1 MCEMIITVHHVC
13 LYNLKLNHM
22 CLRIILLVFCED
34 TDAHTMNINLL
45 FVIFYWGGEGQGV
58 TCLMLT
64 MLQALVH
71 GMVVANSFAFMN
83 KLQC

>member
-1 MCEMIITVHHVC
+1 MCEMTITVHHVC

-45 FVIFYWGGEGQGV
+45 FVIFYWGGGGGGDMLNANHV
-58 TCLMLT
+58 TGIGT
-64 MLQALVH
+64 WD
-71 GMVVANSFAFMN
+71 GSS
-83 KLQC
+83 KLICIYE